1 MAQLKFH
8 HSSAQYVSKR
18 LLVDKKF
25 SFVIDYSALGDY
37 VVPGRIM
44 NEMKF
49 KSVHAPI
56 IFSQA
61 HNSIFLLVFPFYPR

>member
-1 MAQLKFH
+1 MAQLKFR

-37 VVPGRIM
+37 VVPDRIM

-49 KSVHAPI
+49 KSVYAPI
-56 IFSQA
+56 FFA
-61 HNSIFLLVFPFYPR
+61 GTFNSIFLSVFPILST